1 MSSNTKVNV
10 LVFPC
15 GSENALEI
23 FESLRFSLHVSIYGA
38 SSIDDFGRLKYDKYI
53 GGLPNISD
61 DTFDEV
67 FESVLHNNN
76 IDVVFAT
83 HDTVQSYLSSRSNKF
98 SCYLV
103 NSDESTTKI
112 ARSKSLTYEK
122 FAREPW
128 CPREYDDTEDVIQWP
143 VVCKPNFGQGSKGVA
158 TCKDRM
164 QLNSAL
170 EEIDDPVIVEYLPGD
185 EITVDC
191 FTDRNRKLLWI
202 GPRTRERV
210 KAGICMRS
218 GKIEITDDVAAI
230 AEHINNSLTFRGPWF
245 FQLKKDANDQW
256 KLLEISC
263 RMAGTM
269 VAQRAWGINL
279 ALMAIQDYMGRDLVT
294 IPNTHVKLIERSIIT
309 KYKFEYEFELVFI
322 DFDDTLVIDGYVVP
336 ASIAFIF
343 EMIKL
348 NKELILI
355 TRHEHDIY
363 KSLNDIGL
371 SQNLF
376 SKIIHL
382 KNGESKSDH
391 ITKRSIFVDNHFIE
405 RYEVHK
411 KLGIPVFDVEALSF
425 FSS

>member
-1 MSSNTKVNV
+1 MSLNNKVNV

-15 GSENALEI
+15 GAENALEI
-23 FESLRFSLHVSIYGA
+23 FESLRFSLHVNIYGA
-38 SSIDDFGRLKYDKYI
+38 SSVDDFGRLKYDKYI
-53 GGLPNISD
+53 GGLPNISED
-61 DTFDEV
+61 SFDEV
-67 FESVLHNNN
+67 FEGVLHDNN

-83 HDTVQSYLSSRSNKF
+83 HDTVQSYLSNKSNKF

-103 NSDESTTKI
+103 NGDESTTKI

-122 FAREPW
+122 FISEPW
-128 CPREYDDTEDVIQWP
+128 CPKKYDNSEGVGDWP
-143 VVCKPNFGQGSKGVA
+143 VVCKPDFGQGSKGVA
-158 TCKDRM
+158 ICKDRM

-170 EEIDDPVIVEYLPGD
+170 EEMDEPVVVEYLPGD

-191 FTDRNRKLLWI
+191 FTDRNRKLVWI
-202 GPRTRERV
+202 GPRTRENV

-218 GKIEITDDVAAI
+218 GKIEITDDVTGI
-230 AEHINNSLTFRGPWF
+230 AEDINNSLTLRGPWF
-245 FQLKKDANDQW
+245 FQLKKDANDKW

-294 IPNTHVKLIERSIIT
+294 IPNTHVKLIERSIVT
-309 KYKFEYEFELVFI
+309 KYNLEYEFEIVFI
-322 DFDDTLVIDGYVVP
+322 DFDDTIIIDGYVVP
-336 ASIAFIF
+336 VASAFIF

-348 NKELILI
+348 NKALILI

-363 KSLNDIGL
+363 KTLDDIGL
-371 SQNLF
+371 SHKIF
-376 SKIIHL
+376 SRIIHL

-391 ITKRSIFVDNHFIE
+391 ITKGSIFIDNHFVE

-425 FSS
+425 FVS